1 MRWSVNSLIN
11 VPPRTRIHAEL
22 NIDEEEFNGDFSVY
36 IRFYGRI
43 TATIA
48 ARQSPNT
55 YLKFFDGDIVQ
66 IIRETMENYPRRWSG
81 LEIIEDN
88 PPVVQFT
95 MRGKCSFRYG
105 IKQHVV
111 LNQESLNQFLSSFLT
126 PNYNASISSNYRPLR
141 SYVASSNSDIH
152 LSIDDDERI

>member
-1 MRWSVNSLIN
+1 MRWNVNSQIN
-11 VPPRTRIHAEL
+11 VPPRTRIYAEL

-48 ARQSPNT
+48 ARQSPNA
-55 YLKFFDGDIVQ
+55 YLKYFDGDIVQ
-66 IIRETMENYPRRWSG
+66 IIRETVENYPRRWNG
-81 LEIIEDN
+81 LEIIEEN

-111 LNQESLNQFLSSFLT
+111 LNQESLNQFSSSFLM
-126 PNYNASISSNYRPLR
+126 PNYNTSNYRPLR
-141 SYVASSNSDIH
+141 PYVASSNSDIH